1 MISIDQSELKTIFE
15 KFKQCEV
22 LIIGDV
28 MLDEYLFGTVQRI
41 SPEAPVPVVDVT
53 DQEIRLGGAA
63 NVALNSQTLGLKP
76 LLVGIIGDDREGRL
90 FSDLLQQSGMDA
102 SGLLQLSSRPT
113 TVKTRIIG
121 QSQHITRVDRE
132 AKDYLGDNEAHKLV
146 DLIAEKIEE
155 ADAIILQDYNKGVL
169 SEFVIKST
177 IELALQQEK
186 LISVDPKFTNFLK
199 YRNVTI
205 FKPNIKETEA
215 ALAMHVE
222 DEKSLMSAGERL
234 LELLGSKS
242 LLITRGAEGMSLFEQ
257 NGQVT
262 HIPTKARK
270 IADVSGAGD
279 TVISTLTA
287 ALIGGASHQ
296 QAATIANYAAGLV
309 CEEIG
314 IVPINKEKLIQA
326 CCG

>member
-1 MISIDQSELKTIFE
+1 VISIEQRELRKIFE
-15 KFKQCEV
+15 KFKQRNV
-22 LIIGDV
+22 LIVGDV
-28 MLDEYLFGTVQRI
+28 MLDEYLIGSVQRI

-53 DQEIRLGGAA
+53 DQEFRLGGAA
-63 NVALNSQTLGLKP
+63 NVALNLQNLGLKP
-76 LLVGIIGDDREGRL
+76 LLVGVIGADREGRL
-90 FSDLLQQSGMDA
+90 FSELVEQSGMNT
-102 SGLLQLSSRPT
+102 SGLLQLSSRHT

-121 QSQHITRVDRE
+121 QAQHITRVDRE
-132 AKDYLGDNEAHKLV
+132 AKEYLDDLEAQKLV
-146 DLIAEKIEE
+146 DLIADKIEKS
-155 ADAIILQDYNKGVL
+155 DGIILQDYNKGVL
-169 SEFVIKST
+169 NELVIKST
-177 IELALQQEK
+177 IELAIKQDK
-186 LISVDPKFTNFLK
+186 LISVDPKFTNFLH

-222 DEKSLMSAGERL
+222 DEKSLLSAGERL
-234 LELLGSKS
+234 LELLESKS

-257 NGQVT
+257 DGAVT

-287 ALIGGASHQ
+287 SLIGGASHQ

-314 IVPINKEKLIQA
+314 IVPVNKEKLMQA